1 MCITEDIIMDKE
13 KAGELI
19 YGRNPIVEAIK
30 KGNEFEKI
38 YIQDSMRGETE
49 KEIRSLCKEYNIP
62 LSRVPTEK
70 LNYLSRNQNHQGLI
84 GSISPIIYQNLDLI
98 LAHVYEQGRN
108 PLIVVL
114 EGVSDVRNLGAIA
127 RSALLFGAD
136 ALVFTA
142 KNNASINADTIKS
155 SAGAILQIP
164 VCREKNMMT
173 IIDLIQ
179 SYGVK
184 ILATDL
190 QGASYIGEVNLTE
203 PIAIIMGAE
212 EKGVTLETLRRSDQR
227 IKIPQQTDFDSLNV
241 SVAAG
246 VILYETLRQRK
257 LH

>member
-1 MCITEDIIMDKE
+1 MIEKE
-13 KAGELI
+13 KTGELI
-19 YGRNPIVEAIK
+19 YGRNPIVEAINEGK
-30 KGNEFEKI
+30 EFEKI

-49 KEIRSLCKEYNIP
+49 KEIRALCKEFNIP

-108 PLIVVL
+108 PLIMVL

-142 KNNASINADTIKS
+142 KNNASINADTIKA

-164 VCREKNMMT
+164 VCREKNMMS
-173 IIDLIQ
+173 ILDLIQ
-179 SYGVK
+179 SYGLK

-190 QGASYIGEVNLTE
+190 QGASFIGDVNLSE

-227 IKIPQQTDFDSLNV
+227 IKIPQQSNFDSLNV

-246 VILYETLRQRK
+246 VILYETARQRQ
-257 LH
+257 LS